1 MNSKFKN
8 LNLIYRKL
16 KISDYPEFKK
26 LFYLCFKKKISL
38 EFFKWRYFSNKLS
51 FCYGAFNSNR
61 LIANVGMISIK
72 LNNNTYERVFSRHSS
87 MVLKKYRGY
96 GIFSDLLKI
105 VKKKILKNVEMVVMW
120 PNKNNFANFG
130 IESKKIFNKKY
141 YLYKTSSNP
150 ALFKKTK
157 NYQIEDLVKFKD
169 LIKSRNTFFFKNF
182 IYFKNRYLSYRK
194 HEYFLNK
201 FEFKKISSF
210 FILKHNKDNSG
221 LNYVI
226 LDHFGSEKIKSKH
239 LSHLIKD
246 YNKLIFISKKKI
258 NKPKFRLLNDLN
270 FKIGF
275 FKKFK
280 LKQKKKLFSKEIYLG
295 DTDIFITIG
304 KI

>member
-8 LNLIYRKL
+8 INLIYRKL

-51 FCYGAFNSNR
+51 FCYGAFNSTR

-87 MVLKKYRGY
+87 MVLERYRGY
-96 GIFSDLLKI
+96 GVFSNLLKM
-105 VKKKILKNVEMVVMW
+105 VKKKISKNVDTVVMW

-130 IESKKIFNKKY
+130 LESKKILNKIY
-141 YLYKTSSNP
+141 YLYKTTSNL
-150 ALFKKTK
+150 ALFKKTRK
-157 NYQIEDLVKFKD
+157 YQIEELVKFKD
-169 LIKSRNTFFFKNF
+169 LIKSRNGLFFKNF

-194 HEYFLNK
+194 HEYFFNK
-201 FEFKKISSF
+201 FEFGKLSSF
-210 FILKHNKDNSG
+210 FLLKCNKDDSG

-226 LDHFGSEKIKSKH
+226 LDHFGCEKIKSKH
-239 LSHLIKD
+239 LSHLIKE

-258 NKPKFRLLNDLN
+258 NKSKFRLLNDLY

-275 FKKFK
+275 FKKFN

-295 DTDIFITIG
+295 DTDIFITI
-304 KI
+304 